1 MAMQPNYSDGF
12 FCVCPEHGFLPV
24 HDPLVTLPERYAE
37 LQAVLSNLPEIL
49 RNKGEIETRVAAL
62 PNYAEQAQAEEDVF
76 VIQALFR
83 GYTFLASGY
92 LLEPSHHHNLEHG
105 RYGPARRR
113 LPENVAV
120 PLWRVAEKL
129 DVYPFLDYHY
139 AYSSGNYVRKD
150 PSKDLH
156 WTNLDMSC
164 KFSGTNDETGF
175 IMVHVYINEVG
186 PQLLRYVWSLANDR
200 RIDDLE
206 HMYNAVLEMNERRK
220 AMWKASDYH
229 NYNAFRVFIMGIKGN
244 DQLFGDGVVYEGI
257 SEEPQQFRGQT
268 GAQDDIIPTLDIFTG
283 VTRYYPDNML
293 TRYLLDLR
301 SYRPKCV
308 QKFFE
313 DVQAAFDNQSV
324 FSLVKDSSEHLA
336 WLAAIVDQVYLFRN
350 GHWQFVQKYIMA
362 NTRYS
367 VATGGTPI
375 TSWLPNQ
382 IEACLHYQRELLEM
396 INEAELSEKTR
407 PIFAA
412 LKETYPNKVRLL
424 NSQIEELRDANFNVD
439 RIYELNEELNLADA
453 HLSS

>member
-1 MAMQPNYSDGF
+1 MAQLTNYTDGF
-12 FCVCPEHGFLPV
+12 FNVGPDHGFLPIR
-24 HDPLVTLPERYAE
+24 DPLVSLPERYAA
-37 LQAVLSNLPEIL
+37 LQDILSNLPAIL
-49 RNKGEIETRVAAL
+49 ANKGEIEQRVRDL
-62 PNYAEQAQAEEDVF
+62 PSFAEQVEAETDVF

-83 GYTFLASGY
+83 GYTFLTSGY
-92 LLEPSHHHNLEHG
+92 LLEPAHHTNLETGH
-105 RYGPARRR
+105 YGAARRL
-113 LPENVAV
+113 LPANVAV
-120 PLWRVAEKL
+120 PLCKVAEKL

-139 AYSSGNYVRKD
+139 AYSSGNYVRID
-150 PSKDLH
+150 PAKDLH

-164 KFSGTNDETGF
+164 KFSGTADETGF

-186 PQLLRYVWSLANDR
+186 PTLLKYVWSLANER

-206 HMYNAVLEMNERRK
+206 HMYNAVVEMNDRRK

-244 DQLFGDGVVYEGI
+244 DALFGDGVVYEGVAD
-257 SEEPQQFRGQT
+257 EPQQFRGQT

-283 VTRYYPDNML
+283 VTRFYPDNML

-308 QKFFE
+308 QHFFR

-350 GHWQFVQKYIMA
+350 GHWQFVQKYIMS

-382 IEACLHYQRELLEM
+382 IEACLQYQHELLSM
-396 INEAELSEKTR
+396 IKIEELSDKTR
-407 PIFAA
+407 PIFEA
-412 LKETYPNKVRLL
+412 LRESYPNKVRLL
-424 NSQIEELRDANFNVD
+424 NSQIEELREANFNID
-439 RIYELNEELNLADA
+439 KIYQLNEELHLNDTT
-453 HLSS
+453 LSS